1 MESRKKFKPV
11 TLRDMIPY
19 LRNVK
24 QRNEETV
31 AACPVCEAGESDGHH
46 LYVRES
52 GGKLL
57 AYCQRCNAKLPE
69 ILRPLDIRP
78 EFVNEEKQAKEEKP
92 VKTGK
97 PIKEEKPKN
106 TETKPGLI
114 KHAKPEIMEEYDHV
128 YKNPDGTTAYCKHR
142 V

>member
-1 MESRKKFKPV
+1 MESRKRFKPV

-57 AYCQRCNAKLPE
+57 AYCQKCNAKLPE
-69 ILRPLDIRP
+69 ILRELDIRP
-78 EFVNEEKQAKEEKP
+78 ELVEEEKPVKKEKPAKGEKP

-97 PIKEEKPKN
+97 PVKEEKPQN
-106 TETKPGLI
+106 TESKPGQI
-114 KHAKPEIMEEYDHV
+114 KHAKPEVMEEYDHV
-128 YKNPDGTTAYCKHR
+128 
-142 V
+142 

>member
-1 MESRKKFKPV
+1 MVSRKKFKPV
-11 TLRDMIPY
+11 TLRDIIPY

-57 AYCQRCNAKLPE
+57 AYCQKCNAKLPE
-69 ILRPLDIRP
+69 ILRALDIRP
-78 EFVNEEKQAKEEKP
+78 EFV
-92 VKTGK
+92 
-97 PIKEEKPKN
+97 
-106 TETKPGLI
+106 
-114 KHAKPEIMEEYDHV
+114 
-128 YKNPDGTTAYCKHR
+128 
-142 V
+142 